1 MFDPWHNRLQQ
12 VDWVCLTYR
21 LRLTEALVL
30 PEWALL
36 RLRRELAAVARTF
49 PHQGYSLLLRPP
61 LPDDPQL
68 LRQVQQPSPGF
79 ILNIDQ
85 SAARTFFESE
95 RIILTVCFVGLA
107 ITQVSLF
114 SQFLADLGQIGLY
127 CHRGRYVLE
136 QIDSATA
143 PGHFIPIWQ
152 SGPLNLTPRIFAL
165 SEMIDDSPPPVV
177 HFEFCTPARL
187 LKQGKPLFRATFA
200 EIFPFILRRVT
211 SLLAVWGQVEQ
222 LFDPDELQRVA
233 CRLSCCNNHLAWHD
247 WRPLGPHEE
256 AGGLHGSLHL
266 HGEGLDSLWPVLR
279 LGELFGVG
287 KSAAFGAGR
296 YILSGHNRSLV
307 LPGG

>member
-1 MFDPWHNRLQQ
+1 MFDSWDDRLPQ
-12 VDWVCLTYR
+12 VDWVCLKYR
-21 LRLTEALVL
+21 LRLSEALVL

-36 RLRRELAAVARTF
+36 RLRRELLAVAKSF
-49 PHQGYSLLLRPP
+49 PQRGYSWLLRPP

-85 SAARTFFESE
+85 TQARTFVESE
-95 RIILTVCFVGLA
+95 QLVLTVCFVGLA
-107 ITQVSLF
+107 ITQASLF
-114 SQFLADLGQIGLY
+114 SQLLVDLGPIGLY

-136 QIDSATA
+136 QIDCATA
-143 PGHFIPIWQ
+143 RGQFMPIWQ
-152 SGPLNLTPRIFAL
+152 GGPLRLTPRIFVL
-165 SEMIDDSPPPVV
+165 SELLDEPPPSMV

-211 SLLAVWGQVEQ
+211 SLLAVWGQVEH
-222 LFDPDELQRVA
+222 LFEPGELQRCA
-233 CRLSCCNNHLAWHD
+233 SRLSCCNNRLAWHD

-256 AGGLHGSLHL
+256 AGGLRGSLDL
-266 HGEGLDSLWPVLR
+266 HGDGLDQLWPVLR
-279 LGELFGVG
+279 LGELFGLG

-296 YILSGHNRSLV
+296 YALRRGHDF
-307 LPGG
+307 